1 MLFSVIIPT
10 YHRNDLLAR
19 CLDRLAPGVQTMNAD
34 AYEVI
39 VSDDGALTTAEEL
52 VRTSYPWAQW
62 IEGPRRGPA
71 ANRNSA
77 VQHAHGEMIVFTDD
91 DCIPDLGWLDAYVAA
106 HRPDVPLYEGKTDW
120 PEPYNRLIEEAPLN
134 RTGGCLWSCNMMIES
149 RLFSQMGGFDETFP
163 TAANEDSDFRE
174 RLRAAGFTSTFVE
187 QAMVLHPPRPRHF
200 GSKAGRHA
208 EADVI
213 MWYKAGNRDRVG
225 RRLVSFIIR
234 ERLHTI
240 RTLKDVK
247 YTPYA
252 VNSMVQETLYIIRY
266 VRRWDEKYRIQYE
279 GVIPAYCAYK
289 LPLERRK
296 GN

>member
-77 VQHAHGEMIVFTDD
+77 VQHAQGEMIVFTDD
-91 DCIPDLGWLDAYVAA
+91 DCIPDLGWLEAYVAA

-149 RLFSQMGGFDETFP
+149 RLFGQMGGFDETFP

-200 GSKAGRHA
+200 GSKAGQHA

-225 RRLVSFIIR
+225 SRLLIFVLR
-234 ERLHTI
+234 LRLHS
-240 RTLKDVK
+240 TL
-247 YTPYA
+247 TLRETAHTSYA
-252 VNSMVQETLYIIRY
+252 VNSIVREFFY
-266 VRRWDEKYRIQYE
+266 VLRNVRHWDDKHRARYE
-279 GVIPAYCAYK
+279 GLEPWYRDYK
-289 LPLERRK
+289 LSLQ
-296 GN
+296 GQ